1 MKTFTLINLLTRKMV
16 TLEANS
22 RLHARR
28 MALDIA
34 NSTTGQYTDLCYWI
48 EKQAYHDTTGYEV
61 LA

>member
-1 MKTFTLINLLTRKMV
+1 MKTYTLINLLTRNMI

-28 MALDIA
+28 KALDVA
-34 NSTTGQYTDLCYWI
+34 NNTAGQYTDLCYWI
-48 EKQAYHDTTGYEV
+48 EKQAYHDTTGYKV